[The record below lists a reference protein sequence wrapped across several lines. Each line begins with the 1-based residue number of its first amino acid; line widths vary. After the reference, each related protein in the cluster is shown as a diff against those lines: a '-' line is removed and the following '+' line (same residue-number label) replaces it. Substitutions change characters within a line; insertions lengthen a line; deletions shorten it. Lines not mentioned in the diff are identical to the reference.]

1 MAFEAPLSYRY
12 SSGPNPAPANA
23 GTPRSRAGGNLAPE
37 QAEIGPSPK
46 SGARVSSRYL
56 TAAAPGE
63 IDTFVHDKHYCV
75 LSTDPRSLLRRWS
88 ERTAQNPLPRPRLRS
103 FARTMAHGSAGRDFP
118 SRLRW
123 CWPPE

>member
-1 MAFEAPLSYRY
+1 MSFEAPLSYRY
-12 SSGPNPAPANA
+12 SSGHNTAPANA

-75 LSTDPRSLLRRWS
+75 LSTDPPIPPAPMVRTHGPKPIASPTLTLFCTYNGPRIGWAGLSLQAVL
-88 ERTAQNPLPRPRLRS
+88 
-103 FARTMAHGSAGRDFP
+103 
-118 SRLRW
+118 
-123 CWPPE
+123 